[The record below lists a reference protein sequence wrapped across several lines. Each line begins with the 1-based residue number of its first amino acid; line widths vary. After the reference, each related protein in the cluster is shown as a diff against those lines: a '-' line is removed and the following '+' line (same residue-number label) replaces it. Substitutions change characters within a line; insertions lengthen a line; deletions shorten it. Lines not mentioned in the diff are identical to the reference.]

1 MAKMTRQFHVDL
13 NADIGE
19 VDGGPDEVLISLVSS
34 VNIACGWHAGS
45 PARMAQ
51 CVGWALRNRV
61 AIGAHPSFFD
71 RENFGRSDM
80 QLPPQEVYAGL
91 IYQIGALSAI
101 ATAQGA
107 RLAHVKPHG
116 ALYNM
121 AADDA
126 SLADA
131 VVAAV
136 HDVDPDLALFGL
148 AGSELIHAARRAGLR
163 AVEEVFADRFY
174 DGDGNLV
181 KRGLPQAI
189 IEDQEQAVQQVLSM
203 VCQGRVKTVD
213 GSWHEVR
220 AETVCLH
227 GDGPHA
233 VTFAQAIRQH
243 LIDEGIEVTAR
254 LAPQDNEEQI
264 SIFPL
269 L

>member
-1 MAKMTRQFHVDL
+1 MATMTHKFHVDL

-19 VDGGPDEVLISLVSS
+19 IEGAPDEALMSVVSS

-45 PARMAQ
+45 PTRMAQ
-51 CVGWALRNRV
+51 CVGWAIRNQV

-91 IYQIGALSAI
+91 VYQIGALSAI
-101 ATAQGA
+101 AGAQGA

-121 AADDA
+121 AAGDA
-126 SLADA
+126 ALAETI
-131 VVAAV
+131 VAAV
-136 HDVDPDLALFGL
+136 RDVDPDLAVFGL
-148 AGSELIHAARRAGLR
+148 AGSEIIHAARRAGLK
-163 AVEEVFADRFY
+163 AVEEVFADRVY
-174 DGDGNLV
+174 NPDGSLIN
-181 KRGLPQAI
+181 RGLPQAL
-189 IEDQEQAVQQVLSM
+189 IEDQEQAVWQVLDM
-203 VCQGRVKTVD
+203 VCEGRVKTVD
-213 GSWHEVR
+213 GSRYELK

-227 GDGPHA
+227 GDGPNA
-233 VTFAQAIRQH
+233 LAFAQAIR
-243 LIDEGIEVTAR
+243 LALEKEGVEVTAR
-254 LAPQDNEEQI
+254 LAPPEAEEQY